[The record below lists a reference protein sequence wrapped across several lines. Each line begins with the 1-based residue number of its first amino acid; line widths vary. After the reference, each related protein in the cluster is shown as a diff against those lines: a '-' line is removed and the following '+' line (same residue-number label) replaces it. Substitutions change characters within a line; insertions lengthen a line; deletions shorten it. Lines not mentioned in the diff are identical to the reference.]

1 MIESRGFRHN
11 VMRSLSSSTGTPTRI
26 AASETHAWCE
36 LLFPSVGWIGFDPAS
51 GICTTDRHIRV
62 AIGLDNLGAAQV
74 RGVHFGGGH
83 ESVEVKL
90 AVILQAGWQTQG

>member
-1 MIESRGFRHN
+1 VPGI
-11 VMRSLSSSTGTPTRI
+11 
-26 AASETHAWCE
+26 
-36 LLFPSVGWIGFDPAS
+36 GWIGFDPAS